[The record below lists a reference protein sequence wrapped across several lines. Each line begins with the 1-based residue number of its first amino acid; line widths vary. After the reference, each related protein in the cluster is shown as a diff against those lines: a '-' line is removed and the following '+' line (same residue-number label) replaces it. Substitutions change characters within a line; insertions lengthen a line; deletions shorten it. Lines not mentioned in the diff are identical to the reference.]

1 MMTEAELFEKM
12 KRELYTGLVCDVMD
26 SLGYRNQA
34 MHCRIRPL
42 EPDNCKIAGRPRPF
56 WQWMCM
62 KWKRIHMKWR
72 SNPLIPSSRARCRW
86 YVRTTA
92 PTTACGA
99 VCCLLL
105 PKCAAERGRSLMDLP
120 GTPMKSGALD
130 FPVFC
135 AGYMPLDSNGRGKV
149 IAMDCA
155 VVVGGIRVRPGDV
168 VFADFDGVVI
178 IPAEIF
184 DRVVEL
190 SFEKREKE
198 SHTKRELLEGK
209 LLAEVY
215 AKYGV
220 L

>member
-1 MMTEAELFEKM
+1 MLIFWS
-12 KRELYTGLVCDVMD
+12 LV
-26 SLGYRNQA
+26 RN
-34 MHCRIRPL
+34 
-42 EPDNCKIAGRPRPF
+42 
-56 WQWMCM
+56 
-62 KWKRIHMKWR
+62 
-72 SNPLIPSSRARCRW
+72 S
-86 YVRTTA
+86 
-92 PTTACGA
+92 
-99 VCCLLL
+99 
-105 PKCAAERGRSLMDLP
+105 
-120 GTPMKSGALD
+120 
-130 FPVFC
+130 
-135 AGYMPLDSNGRGKV
+135 
-149 IAMDCA
+149 